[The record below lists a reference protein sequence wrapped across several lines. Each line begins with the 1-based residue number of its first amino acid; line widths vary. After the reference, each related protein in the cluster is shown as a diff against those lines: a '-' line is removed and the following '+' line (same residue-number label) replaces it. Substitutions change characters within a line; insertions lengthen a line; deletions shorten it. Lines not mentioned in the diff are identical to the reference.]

1 MCYEITLEKCI
12 CAGRTIV
19 HTVPP
24 RDKKIMIFCKH
35 EHLGEVMVVNDP
47 FFARMHSGSDDCN
60 VYLLVFKLS
69 TLY

>member
-1 MCYEITLEKCI
+1 
-12 CAGRTIV
+12 
-19 HTVPP
+19 
-24 RDKKIMIFCKH
+24 MIFRKH